1 MLDLL
6 QHASLIIGVFNLL
19 HLDHLGFLEHFNGIE
34 ALVVLRLHKVDAA
47 EAAGAEGA
55 LNGKVLQC
63 VLALCHPRR
72 GLGLGDVQAAIGGL
86 GGLLL
91 LLLLLRL
98 EALRLGIGAGGV
110 YEILDGRHVVR
121 GGLLVLVGLGG
132 GLRGGVGLLRVHRVG
147 GLV

>member
-1 MLDLL
+1 MFDLL
-6 QHASLIIGVFNLL
+6 QHASLIIGVFDLL

-34 ALVVLRLHKVDAA
+34 ALVVLRLHEVDAA
-47 EAAGAEGA
+47 EAAGAKGA

-63 VLALCHPRR
+63 VLALCHPRG

-91 LLLLLRL
+91 LLLLRL
-98 EALRLGIGAGGV
+98 EALGLGIGAGGV
-110 YEILDGRHVVR
+110 YEVLDGRHVVR
-121 GGLLVLVGLGG
+121 RGLLVLVGLGG